1 MEEGR
6 QSSLVGPAAD
16 AFARKSGVTVVS
28 NDYFTTATKK
38 ACWESRAGKA
48 LEPSEDLETVGAV
61 ALDLHGNLAAAS
73 SAGGLTGMGHVFV
86 ESSGRVFLIAYC
98 TSSSSAS
105 VVLWTTI
112 HLLSQHTFY

>member
-1 MEEGR
+1 MEKGR

-16 AFARKSGVTVVS
+16 AFARKSGVTMVS

-73 SAGGLTGMGHVFV
+73 SAGGLTGKLK
-86 ESSGRVFLIAYC
+86 GRVGDTAIIGAGL
-98 TSSSSAS
+98 S
-105 VVLWTTI
+105 VDQNVAVIWLV
-112 HLLSQHTFY
+112 FE